1 MTVTRASAG
10 GSNDLA
16 RLKAAVAD
24 LVGGVVE
31 EVGKLA
37 EHLGLEVELLLL
49 LAPVVDG
56 LLQML
61 QPVIH
66 VVVKGL
72 KGMQG
77 LVVALV
83 NDMPEVRHAKG
94 AETTEDGGGIQIR
107 DQGVL
112 RLLVVGGLPVAVLAL
127 PVLRVQSADSRLFRV
142 VVGCAGDGAGGG
154 VCVDLLL
161 GGGDGEKAEDE

>member
-10 GSNDLA
+10 GSNNLA

-56 LLQML
+56 ILQML
-61 QPVIH
+61 QSVVH
-66 VVVKGL
+66 VVVEGL
-72 KGMQG
+72 KGVQG
-77 LVVALV
+77 LVVSVIDAV
-83 NDMPEVRHAKG
+83 DKVGKAQCAQTANHR
-94 AETTEDGGGIQIR
+94 GGVQ
-107 DQGVL
+107 VL
-112 RLLVVGGLPVAVLAL
+112 CGG
-127 PVLRVQSADSRLFRV
+127 SEKRLFT
-142 VVGCAGDGAGGG
+142 DTK
-154 VCVDLLL
+154 LMKLPPH
-161 GGGDGEKAEDE
+161 E

>member
-1 MTVTRASAG
+1 MNLSLRFVVSFPSSEFVLLPRVGIVKCGLALHRPLIAGPVGASLAG
-10 GSNDLA
+10 RSDDLA
-16 RLKAAVAD
+16 SVEAAVAD

-56 LLQML
+56 ILQML
-61 QPVIH
+61 QS
-66 VVVKGL
+66 VVHIVVEGL
-72 KGMQG
+72 KGVQG

-94 AETTEDGGGIQIR
+94 AETTEDGGGVQILQER
-107 DQGVL
+107 
-112 RLLVVGGLPVAVLAL
+112 
-127 PVLRVQSADSRLFRV
+127 
-142 VVGCAGDGAGGG
+142 
-154 VCVDLLL
+154 
-161 GGGDGEKAEDE
+161 